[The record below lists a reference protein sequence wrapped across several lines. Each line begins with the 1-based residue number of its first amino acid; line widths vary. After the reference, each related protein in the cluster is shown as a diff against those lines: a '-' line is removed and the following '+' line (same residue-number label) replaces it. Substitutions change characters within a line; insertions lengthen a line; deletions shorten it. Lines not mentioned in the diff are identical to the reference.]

1 MLEDVL
7 SPQGRKV
14 AYAVYKWLA
23 FVVGLVSAVVVAGN
37 YNDAQVLLWVAIG
50 NAAVNYVGAAIG
62 KVAQDNTT
70 VRATRD
76 RSITDL

>member
-7 SPQGRKV
+7 TPEGRKT
-14 AYAVYKWLA
+14 AYKIYKWLA
-23 FVVGLVSAVVVAGN
+23 FVVGLVSVVVVAGN

-62 KVAQDNTT
+62 KVAQDNTHPE
-70 VRATRD
+70 V
-76 RSITDL
+76 